1 MQLTKKQVRF
11 LHISDPHFSE
21 IGSPLGN
28 QDFKSPLKSTSPRTR
43 EDEFG
48 RTLKELSKLEGTQIS
63 AILLTGDYDNRGPSG
78 GMVALRDMLKQ
89 HFPGDKCPPIVVIPG
104 NHDISRGSD
113 PGSTERYKTFVES
126 WRVPG
131 LTVTTPFLDGID
143 DIVTISSTWERHCL
157 ISSDHE
163 KKYIII
169 PINSCNWSQSKLK
182 DRNDYNNEF
191 WIKTR
196 VAVSASNPAL
206 GAVFD
211 AELQREFDKISS
223 VDAALISDTQ
233 FSALK
238 EIIGNAEQQAGGN
251 AIKIAL
257 IHHHLLPVNSRE
269 EHKIYGDIIN
279 LGKLRQFLRQH
290 GFHVLL
296 HGHKHSNAVYVDHIY
311 EENSTSL
318 EAHELLVVSGGTI
331 DSSGIAAC
339 RLVDLEGLP
348 YAPRCKINT
357 VGLIPAG
364 GKLTSTTIREF
375 AVRNLWKSTAAKPP
389 YMVSGTGID
398 QVYERACQVFED
410 FKTLNSPLIC
420 HIEFDPNEEF
430 GTPVAPPQRYPMQG
444 KGDGA
449 NDDLVQWFKETVKW
463 WQLPISKIEARIPY
477 IHGTRLFRFGGAID
491 QVERIA
497 RLLRKSRTTSKAVA
511 VLLDPIR
518 DFKDDPSKDSERF
531 ASFCLVQFK
540 VHNDV
545 LECIAY
551 YRAQEFRKWWP
562 INVAELRKL
571 QIEIGKSL
579 RPNITIGGIT
589 TIAGDA
595 RIEDN
600 VSPTQV
606 AVPIIDQWLDSYPQK
621 IAAMA
626 HAVLWPTHAGPS
638 KPNYQ
643 DDWNRCFDDILIPTE
658 SFTSE
663 GIPVAIEGLD
673 HLRMF
678 LVEFADN
685 CNSLHNELAE
695 QVENLLRTN
704 EVFSKGKKNS
714 QSFENWSQQVK
725 RNVAAIMRLSAEI
738 KDKLN

>member
-1 MQLTKKQVRF
+1 MELTKKQVRF
-11 LHISDPHFSE
+11 LHISDSHFAKS
-21 IGSPLGN
+21 GSPLGD
-28 QDFKSPLKSTSPRTR
+28 QDFKNPLHSTSPRTR
-43 EDEFG
+43 EGSFE
-48 RTLKELSKLEGTQIS
+48 RTISELSRSEGQQNIA
-63 AILLTGDYDNRGPSG
+63 AILLTGDYDYRGPSG
-78 GMVALRDMLKQ
+78 GMVVLRDMLAR
-89 HFPGDKCPPIVVIPG
+89 HFSGAERPPIVAIPG
-104 NHDISRGSD
+104 NHDVSRGSD
-113 PGSTERYKTFVES
+113 PGSPERYKTFVES
-126 WRVPG
+126 WRSSD
-131 LTVTTPFLDGID
+131 LTVITPFLDGID
-143 DIVTISSTWERHCL
+143 DIGDIASSWERHCL
-157 ISSDHE
+157 ISQAQD
-163 KKYIII
+163 KKYIIV

-182 DRNDYNNEF
+182 PRDASSSDF
-191 WIKTR
+191 WAKTK
-196 VAVSASNPAL
+196 VAVSASDATL
-206 GAVFD
+206 GAALD
-211 AELQREFDKISS
+211 DELLKFSS
-223 VDAALISDTQ
+223 VDAALISDNQ

-238 EIIGNAEQQAGGN
+238 EIIANAEQKVGGH

-331 DSSGIAAC
+331 DSSGAAAC

-348 YAPRCKINT
+348 HAPRCKIST
-357 VGLIPAG
+357 VELIPAG
-364 GKLTSTTIREF
+364 GKLTTATIREF
-375 AVRNLWKSTAAKPP
+375 ATRNLWRTTAVKPP
-389 YMVSGTGID
+389 YLISGTGID

-410 FKTLNSPLIC
+410 CKTLNRPLIC
-420 HIEFDPNEEF
+420 HIEFDPDEALD
-430 GTPVAPPQRYPMQG
+430 TPVPPPERYPVQG
-444 KGDGA
+444 NTDGG
-449 NDDLVQWFKETVKW
+449 NDDLVEWFKETVKW

-497 RLLRKSRTTSKAVA
+497 KLLHKSRATSKAIA

-518 DFKDDPSKDSERF
+518 DFKDDPSKDPERF

-571 QIEIGKSL
+571 QIEIGLKL
-579 RPNITIGGIT
+579 QPNIRIGGIT

-626 HAVLWPTHAGPS
+626 HAVLWPKHAGPS

-643 DDWNRCFDDILIPTE
+643 EDWKKCFDDILIPTN

-663 GIPVAIEGLD
+663 GIPVAVEGLD

-678 LVEFADN
+678 LVEFADSSN
-685 CNSLHNELAE
+685 HLHEELIA
-695 QVENLLRTN
+695 QVADLLKAN
-704 EVFSKGKKNS
+704 EVFCNGKKDLH
-714 QSFENWSQQVK
+714 SFDNWSQQVK
-725 RNVAAIMRLSAEI
+725 RHVAAITRHSKAINANPGTGE
-738 KDKLN
+738 

>member
-11 LHISDPHFSE
+11 LHISDPHFSKS
-21 IGSPLGN
+21 GNPLGD
-28 QDFKSPLKSTSPRTR
+28 QDFKNPLQSTSPRTR
-43 EDEFG
+43 EDSFE
-48 RTLKELSKLEGTQIS
+48 RTLGELIKSEDDQKIS
-63 AILLTGDYDNRGPSG
+63 AILLTGDYDYRGAAG
-78 GMVALRDMLKQ
+78 GMVVLRDMLAKN
-89 HFPGDKCPPIVVIPG
+89 FSVGECPPIVAIPG

-113 PGSTERYKTFVES
+113 PGSPERYKTFVES
-126 WRVPG
+126 WRLSG

-143 DIVTISSTWERHCL
+143 DIGDIASTWERHCL
-157 ISSDHE
+157 ISSAHD
-163 KKYIII
+163 KKYIIV
-169 PINSCNWSQSKLK
+169 PVNSCNWSQSKMK
-182 DRNDYNNEF
+182 ERSDYNSEF
-191 WIKTR
+191 WEKTK
-196 VAVSASNPAL
+196 AAISASDSTL
-206 GAVFD
+206 GAALDV
-211 AELQREFDKISS
+211 ELQKFSS
-223 VDAALISDTQ
+223 VDAALISDNQ
-233 FSALK
+233 FTALK
-238 EIIGNAEQQAGGN
+238 EIISNAEQAVGAN

-257 IHHHLLPVNSRE
+257 IHHHLLPVNTRE

-318 EAHELLVVSGGTI
+318 DAHELLVVSGGTI
-331 DSSGIAAC
+331 DSSGTAAC

-348 YAPRCKINT
+348 HAPRCKIST
-357 VGLIPAG
+357 VALIPAG
-364 GKLTSTTIREF
+364 GKLTTSTISEF
-375 AVRNLWKSTAAKPP
+375 ASRNLWKSTAIKPP
-389 YMVSGTGID
+389 YMISGTGID
-398 QVYERACQVFED
+398 QVYERACQVFEEC
-410 FKTLNSPLIC
+410 KTLNRPLIC
-420 HIEFDPNEEF
+420 HIEFNPTETF
-430 GTPVAPPQRYPMQG
+430 GTPVPPPERYPVQG
-444 KGDGA
+444 KTDGG
-449 NDDLVQWFKETVKW
+449 NVDLVQWFKETVKW

-491 QVERIA
+491 QVERIVK
-497 RLLRKSRTTSKAVA
+497 LLHKSRATSKAVA

-518 DFKDDPSKDSERF
+518 DFKADPSKDPERF

-571 QIEIGKSL
+571 QIEIGKKL
-579 RPNITIGGIT
+579 QPNVTIGGIT

-606 AVPIIDQWLDSYPQK
+606 AVPLIDQWLDSYPQK

-626 HAVLWPTHAGPS
+626 HAVLWPKHAGPS

-643 DDWNRCFDDILIPTE
+643 DDWNKCFDDILIPTQ

-673 HLRMF
+673 HLLMC

-685 CNSLHNELAE
+685 SNSLHNDLTA
-695 QVENLLRTN
+695 QVADLLKAN
-704 EVFSKGKKNS
+704 EVFSNGKKDS
-714 QSFENWSQQVK
+714 QSFDSWSQQVN
-725 RNVAAIMRLSAEI
+725 RHVAAVIRHSKAINE
-738 KDKLN
+738 NPVVGE